1 MTRQQAKKI
10 ALAACLPFREH
21 RFNPVL
27 HAAMQMQAEY
37 AAQTEQLIMGTLREI
52 MLQTP
57 GAVVTRVH
65 DTFIIETVSDPQPRQ
80 VAIDI
85 RVTQH
90 GVVIEPPKSLPLVFP
105 C

>member
-10 ALAACLPFREH
+10 ALATCWPFWEH

-27 HAAMQMQAEY
+27 HDYTQIQAE
-37 AAQTEQLIMGTLREI
+37 TERLIMCSLREI

-90 GVVIEPPKSLPLVFP
+90 GVVIEPPKSLPLVSP